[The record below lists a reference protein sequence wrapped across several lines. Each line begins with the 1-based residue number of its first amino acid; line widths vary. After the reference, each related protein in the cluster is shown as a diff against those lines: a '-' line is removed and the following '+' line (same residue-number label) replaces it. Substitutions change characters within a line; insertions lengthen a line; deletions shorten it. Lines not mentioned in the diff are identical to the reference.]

1 MFVSNFVL
9 VISALIYG
17 AAANPYQL
25 HPTVNS
31 GSSLEAFEAA
41 EYKLAWLIDS
51 KNYTAFGE
59 VLTNDVV
66 YDSTDLGAYGGRSEG
81 LEQTVAAIRS
91 ASAGAR
97 VSHIVTN
104 SLVFDA
110 ITPTKWRTDT
120 YITWSH
126 WVEDALDDITK
137 TFRIFYRCD
146 DIWVL
151 QNGAWKLQY
160 SKVYNMGYGAEAPFY
175 GKKS

>member
-1 MFVSNFVL
+1 MFISTLVL
-9 VISALIYG
+9 VISALVYG
-17 AAANPYQL
+17 AAANSYQL
-25 HPTVNS
+25 HPSS
-31 GSSLEAFEAA
+31 GSALEAFIAA

-81 LEQTVAAIRS
+81 IEQTVAAIRA

-104 SLVFDA
+104 SLVFDT

-151 QNGAWKLQY
+151 QNGVWKLQY

-175 GKKS
+175 GEKN